1 MGMFDALMIEIDD
14 HPVELQTKH
23 FDNILGYY
31 HLGDKISGAPSGVS
45 VYYDL
50 VDMNDEGKQTYNGD
64 EKSKSY
70 TVFIV
75 LVQGVF
81 TDFTVESD
89 ELDNPVIESL
99 IKKLHKYW
107 SDSAHILLAWLDFLN
122 NKQKTISVL
131 NRQIRDVQGV
141 IDYSR
146 KLDAG
151 VDMSKKHLFLETK
164 ETKLLQK
171 GEEPLT
177 VIESVL
183 NNKDPELLFGIR
195 AFDDPLQ
202 SYRL

>member
-1 MGMFDALMIEIDD
+1 MID
-14 HPVELQTKH
+14 H
-23 FDNILGYY
+23 
-31 HLGDKISGAPSGVS
+31 
-45 VYYDL
+45 
-50 VDMNDEGKQTYNGD
+50 
-64 EKSKSY
+64 
-70 TVFIV
+70 
-75 LVQGVF
+75 
-81 TDFTVESD
+81 
-89 ELDNPVIESL
+89 
-99 IKKLHKYW
+99 
-107 SDSAHILLAWLDFLN
+107 
-122 NKQKTISVL
+122 
-131 NRQIRDVQGV
+131 
-141 IDYSR
+141 SR